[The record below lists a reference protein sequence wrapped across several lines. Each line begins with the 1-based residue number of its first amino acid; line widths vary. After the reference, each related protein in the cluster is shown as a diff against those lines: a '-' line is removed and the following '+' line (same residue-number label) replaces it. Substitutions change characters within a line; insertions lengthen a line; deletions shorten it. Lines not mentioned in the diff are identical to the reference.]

1 MKRRLFIIICLLQ
14 CLIVKSQSLYQC
26 QYWFDQEP
34 PQTVTVNFSSNTA
47 QMELD
52 AASLS
57 DGIHLLF
64 IQVKDTTGMWCAA
77 RNYLFYKIPEQ
88 INPVNPEN
96 VTYHCWFDEDFEHE
110 QTGPFGMGQFLL
122 DADGLES
129 GIHILYVALEGD
141 GLSSTRSYM
150 FYKMPEQINPANPEN
165 VTYHCWF
172 DEDFEHKQTGPFG
185 TGQFLLDADGLE
197 SGIHIL
203 YVALEGNGL
212 SSTRSYMFY
221 KMPEQIN
228 PVNPENV
235 TYHCWFDEDFEHEQT
250 GSFGTGVIQL
260 NTLLL
265 GEGEHTVYILLESG
279 AITTTQSYTFE
290 KHFINGRDI
299 ITIVH
304 PTMVAG
310 VVSGAGRYDQGDTC
324 TLIATANNDLFNFIN
339 WTTDGNV
346 VSDSTEYSFVV
357 TEDATYEANF
367 DWTNPASTDYISD
380 GLIMYLDG
388 IYNTRNGHDTTAS
401 VWEDL
406 IGNYDLTVSNY
417 SSYTWED
424 NHFIGLG
431 NGGYLNTGKTW
442 KYFHSLNNDMTI
454 EIVTFIDCDKT
465 SPSYR
470 GLAGW
475 HGGSDGTHFQN
486 DQGGSRMQTLGL
498 LPVTE
503 ADDQIATVSYTR
515 NNGSFLNG
523 VWRTNSTHLNLGI
536 NSNYTAVFG
545 NSIQYSRGWNDSI
558 YCIRMYNRS
567 LTPEE
572 IAYNHNIDVER
583 FGASSSNT
591 IGIIATTNPANGGMV
606 TGAGTYEL
614 GETCTLTAMANP
626 NYIFLNWTENGV
638 QVSTDISYS
647 FTVTG
652 YRSLVAN
659 FVQDQP
665 NTYIVSAI
673 VQPAGAGTV
682 SGGGGYAAGST
693 CTLTA
698 TAAEGYF
705 FLNWTQNGNVVS
717 TSPTYSFTV
726 TGNANYVANFSFGLP
741 ELHVTGISHSTLVA
755 GQQAT
760 ISWTVQN
767 DGTAATPNGA
777 LWHDRVWLSVESRVA
792 ADDNNPILLGTFDNL
807 SALNIGEYYTQSQ
820 TFNIPLEVSGEY
832 YLFVLTDA
840 YDCHTIYW
848 DSTGVQI
855 PYSPPPYIGCLSHHC
870 NNCPNYADN
879 LIYEQSEYAH
889 GEGPG
894 GYYNDN
900 FFYKF
905 VDIEVPVLPDLQ
917 VTSVIVPN
925 NFFSGH
931 LVSVT
936 ATISNLGENV
946 TLTDHWADALYIASE
961 PDINS
966 STTVCLAMKQ
976 RTGTLDV
983 GQSYQVHFSGRVPL
997 TMYGEAYFFVY
1008 TDCYEQVYEH
1018 VLNHNN
1024 IVMSDAVN
1032 VILSP
1037 PADLEPSDLGVP
1049 ATVST
1054 GEAFA
1059 YSYRVSN
1066 VGAGNPNVNN
1076 WVDKIYL
1083 SQNADTIDDN
1093 AVLLKTMNH
1102 YGRLIPGGSYSVN
1115 ESINLPSEITSG
1127 NYYLYVHADADND
1140 VFEYLYDGNNLARSN
1155 AIHVIRPDLQVIQI
1169 SAPEQITGGYPLN
1182 LSYTLTNAGE
1192 GVVNNKMIA
1201 DRVYIS
1207 VSGNMT
1213 DTIRIANIRRNVYLA
1228 AGQNLTVI
1236 CNDLAPYNLTDGIYH
1251 LLVMTDCG
1259 NEINES
1265 NESNNT
1271 LSHYPMSVFHQPL
1284 PDLQPVSLTIP
1295 EVIQAGGTIP
1305 VEFDITNIG
1314 DLDLLN
1320 SNCTFNIYAA
1330 WGDNE
1335 ILCPVQSQ
1343 TLPLGNTVSIGIGQ
1357 TVHFVR
1363 SVLVP
1368 PTVTSAC
1375 STFEL
1380 IANKGGVVPE
1390 LDTTNNVY
1398 TATATVLDC
1407 PLPDLVVTNISA
1419 NAMQSGVENQISFI
1433 VSNVGTADFEGGF
1446 NTAVYV
1452 RSVTDTILCPLVLQ
1466 VSPEANNYII
1476 PMGGTLSFTQ
1486 NVLVPPMANVSYNLL
1501 EIIVDEGNAVLEAN
1515 DDNNATTVAATV
1527 INYPFDLKTTALQV
1541 PESVWAGETTSLSW
1555 TVKNIGTCPSE
1566 SIPFYLMIDST
1577 YFLVQGEILPQPW
1590 MDKVFVSDDAV
1601 LSDDDI
1607 EVCSVARS
1615 MVLQP
1620 NGTYTVEQS
1629 VTIPYTNLGAQHL
1642 LCVSDATRVT
1652 YDSDTQNNI
1661 KSIPI
1666 EVQLGVLPDLRI
1678 TSFTVEE
1685 ELTSDQAYWVHYT
1698 VVNEGER
1705 VTQKENWTD
1714 AFFIGEAMTTIGA
1727 LQLGAKI
1734 HHGALEVGESYSDSI
1749 EILIPNGLEGDYFL
1763 IGFTDRTN
1771 QIYEHDNED
1780 DNLLAMPVTVM
1791 APPPCDL
1798 IVVQPDFP
1806 ATVVSGEDMT
1816 VSWQLRNI
1824 GYNPAVG
1831 RVRNAVYLSRD
1842 DTWSSD
1848 DRMLG
1853 YADMGINI
1861 PNNGQQECQLTG
1873 TITGFDEGDY
1883 YVIVKANILNALNES
1898 SYENNVSVS
1907 ILTTEI
1913 TFPTLAIGESI
1924 QRFIMPEQFVYYKI
1938 EVGPEYEG
1946 ETLLCSLESLEH
1958 DYNVSN
1964 GIYISHESVPTP
1976 IDFDYGEFVPYSHEQ
1991 EIIIPAL
1998 QQGTYYLM
2006 AQGAAFEMEPHPI
2019 INNFGEL
2026 ILTFAVVPVQNIS
2039 ISTSIIN
2046 FEILSIEADHGANT
2060 GSVTTKVT
2068 GAKFDSIMDFRLV
2081 KGGDYLPAEKVFFS
2095 NSTEAYTTFDLAEMP
2110 LGTYAMEAELP
2121 GGIITIKGNA
2131 FTIEEGMPAELA
2143 VNVVAPASVRYGN
2156 TFAVNI
2162 EYGNIGTT
2170 DLNVSGFVVVS
2181 LNGHPIGF
2189 STEELLEG
2197 KTELTFYTA
2206 EGNGNP
2212 DVLRP
2217 GYLGTKTIMVKAIPL
2232 ANIRVAVYALR
2243 RHY

>member
-77 RNYLFYKIPEQ
+77 RNYLFYKI
-88 INPVNPEN
+88 
-96 VTYHCWFDEDFEHE
+96 
-110 QTGPFGMGQFLL
+110 
-122 DADGLES
+122 
-129 GIHILYVALEGD
+129 
-141 GLSSTRSYM
+141 
-150 FYKMPEQINPANPEN
+150 
-165 VTYHCWF
+165 
-172 DEDFEHKQTGPFG
+172 
-185 TGQFLLDADGLE
+185 
-197 SGIHIL
+197 
-203 YVALEGNGL
+203 
-212 SSTRSYMFY
+212 
-221 KMPEQIN
+221 PEQIN